1 MNKTELKELIKEEII
16 DILSEASKDD
26 IELQKGLNKELEST
40 IASYEKASGHL
51 KTIKDLTTEDED
63 EPTSSQLKGASKDSV
78 AVLARKLQQTSSELK
93 STANKWKRSE
103 GEEKEKLKNRLIT
116 LTKIKKELESML

>member
-26 IELQKGLNKELEST
+26 IELQKGLNKELESKS
-40 IASYEKASGHL
+40 ASYEKASGHL

>member
-40 IASYEKASGHL
+40 ISSYEKASGHL

>member
-16 DILSEASKDD
+16 DILSEASKAD
-26 IELQKGLNKELEST
+26 IKAQQDINKELEST
-40 IASYEKASGHL
+40 VTSYEKAAGHL
-51 KTIKDLTTEDED
+51 KTINDLTNENEDD
-63 EPTSSQLKGASKDSV
+63 PTSSQLKGASKDSV

>member
-1 MNKTELKELIKEEII
+1 M
-16 DILSEASKDD
+16 SEASKDD

-40 IASYEKASGHL
+40 IASYEKASDHL

>member
-1 MNKTELKELIKEEII
+1 M
-16 DILSEASKDD
+16 
-26 IELQKGLNKELEST
+26 
-40 IASYEKASGHL
+40 
-51 KTIKDLTTEDED
+51 KTIYYLTNENED